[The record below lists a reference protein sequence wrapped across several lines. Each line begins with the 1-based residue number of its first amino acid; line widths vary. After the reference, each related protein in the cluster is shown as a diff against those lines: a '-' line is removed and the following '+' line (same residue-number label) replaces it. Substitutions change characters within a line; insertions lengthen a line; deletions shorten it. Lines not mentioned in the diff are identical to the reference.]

1 MATPPPDK
9 TRKKRG
15 APPVVTL
22 RKRPARKKAAG
33 ANPRAIA
40 SNIMLFGAVAL
51 ASYGVSDWLDRKFNC
66 EPDPNNPDELI
77 CKHRDGS
84 TSHRSRSVWRWSGA
98 SHDGASSA
106 HGLSFGGFGHFGGG
120 FHFGGG

>member
-1 MATPPPDK
+1 MAKPPPDK

-22 RKRPARKKAAG
+22 RKRPARKKATG

-66 EPDPNNPDELI
+66 EPDPNNPTAAPGVYDV
-77 CKHRDGS
+77 R
-84 TSHRSRSVWRWSGA
+84 SGA
-98 SHDGASSA
+98 PDKALDGTAYSA
-106 HGLSFGGFGHFGGG
+106 W
-120 FHFGGG
+120 